1 MKSFGR
7 VVRLAL
13 QYRFSFFAAVGCALM
28 VGLLWGANISVV
40 YPFVEVVFEGKS
52 LHDWVDDQILE
63 CETNQAEARA
73 TIQRTAAE
81 MATVPE
87 AERGALHSEQS
98 LATRRLKTEQWA
110 HSAYSWAEPKIK
122 GYTPDDAF
130 LTLVF
135 LISLVLLATIVK
147 SAFVVAHTILV
158 ARLSQLATFDLRKQF
173 FRRTLRLDLST
184 FTSDGSADLMSR
196 FTHDMESVGQGLTAL
211 FGKLVR
217 EPIKGAACLIGA
229 GLICWRLLV
238 LTLIVAPVAAL
249 AIRWLAKTLKRANR
263 RAMEGMAQLYSTL
276 EEVFRGV
283 KVVKSFTMEPQERN
297 RFHNNSK
304 KYYQCSMRIARY
316 DSLSHPLTEVLGMV
330 TICVA
335 TLAGAYLVIGQ
346 QTHLF
351 GIPMT
356 PRVLSR
362 GSLLLFYALL
372 AGAAD
377 PARKLSDVFTRLQR
391 GAAASER
398 VYAMLDREPKVSD
411 PENPRSPGRHR
422 KSLVFEKVTFGYSP
436 DRPVLHEVDLE
447 IQFGETIGIVGESG
461 CGKSTLANLLPRFAD
476 PDQGE
481 IRLDG
486 VPLREMRLRDLRG
499 QIGLVTQEPVLF
511 DDTVLNN
518 IRYGS
523 PQATEEQAIEAA
535 KQAHAHWFIEHE
547 LSNGYA
553 TMVGPMGGQLSGG
566 QRQRIALARA
576 ILRDPA
582 LLILDEATSQ
592 VDLNSEQIIQRVLER
607 FKQGRTT
614 IFITHRL
621 GALALADRIV
631 VIQEGRVLDVGTHD
645 ELIARCEFYAR
656 LYQIGSTDLRDTA

>member
-7 VVRLAL
+7 VVELAL
-13 QYRFSFFAAVGCALM
+13 QYRLSFVAAIACALM
-28 VGLLWGANISVV
+28 VGLFWGANISVV
-40 YPFVEVVFEGKS
+40 YPFVEVVFKDES
-52 LHDWVDDQILE
+52 LHDWVDRQIADSEAKQLE
-63 CETNQAEARA
+63 
-73 TIQRTAAE
+73 
-81 MATVPE
+81 
-87 AERGALHSEQS
+87 S
-98 LATRRLKTEQWA
+98 LAALVRTSTEMGSASKDDQLRLRREQDLAMSRLRKETWA
-110 HSAYSWAEPKIK
+110 KSGYLWAEPRIK
-122 GYTPDDAF
+122 RYLPDDPF
-130 LTLVF
+130 QTLTL
-135 LISLVLLATIVK
+135 LIALVLLGTVLK
-147 SAFVVAHTILV
+147 SLFVIAHSILV
-158 ARLSQLATFDLRKQF
+158 ARLTQLATFDLRKQF

-184 FTSDGSADLMSR
+184 FTNDGSADLMSR
-196 FTHDMESVGQGLTAL
+196 FTHDMENVAQGLIAL

-229 GLICWRLLV
+229 AMVCWQLLV
-238 LTLIVAPVAAL
+238 VTLIIAPVAGL
-249 AIRWLAKTLKRANR
+249 SIRWLAKTLKRANR

-276 EEVFRGV
+276 EEVFRGI

-297 RFHNNSK
+297 RFHGNSK
-304 KYYQCSMRIARY
+304 QYYKCSMRIARY
-316 DSLSHPLTEVLGMV
+316 DSLSHPLTETLGMV
-330 TICVA
+330 TICLA
-335 TLAGAYLVIGQ
+335 MLAGAYLVSSHE
-346 QTHLF
+346 THLF
-351 GIPMT
+351 GIPMA
-356 PRVLSR
+356 SR
-362 GSLLLFYALL
+362 GLSLGSLFLFYALL

-391 GAAASER
+391 GIAASER
-398 VYAMLDREPKVSD
+398 IYTMLDREPKVCD
-411 PENPRSPGRHR
+411 PDNPRSVGRHHR
-422 KSLVFEKVTFGYSP
+422 SLVFDGVTFGYTP
-436 DRPVLHEVDLE
+436 DRPVLQNIDLE

-461 CGKSTLANLLPRFAD
+461 CGKSTLANLIPRFAD
-476 PDQGE
+476 PDAGA

-486 VPLREMRLRDLRG
+486 VPLTEMRLRDLRG

-523 PQATEEQAIEAA
+523 PQATEAQAIEAA

-547 LSNGYA
+547 LSDGYQ

-621 GALALADRIV
+621 GALSLADRIV
-631 VIQEGRVLDVGTHD
+631 VVQEGRILDVGTHD
-645 ELIARCEFYAR
+645 ELMARCEFYGR
-656 LYQIGSTDLRDTA
+656 LHRIDGADLRETA